1 MFWSLFQMI
10 IVFGAMGAGIYYF
23 VKKMKT
29 NQFNK
34 IGDSGKIKVIDGI
47 NLTYQTSSYL
57 LDVDGQLVFVVIGPN
72 GINTTPLK
80 EKRFEELM
88 NSGFEKTMEKEENE
102 YDNENE

>member
-1 MFWSLFQMI
+1 MI

-88 NSGFEKTMEKEENE
+88 NSGFEKTIEKEENE